1 MSGLQ
6 KFHRRTMQQNNTVHT
21 GTITISGMVREGR
34 TLTTSNTI
42 ADADGLGNFAYQWR
56 RGDSTGT
63 YTNITGAT
71 TDTYTLVTAD
81 VGKFITAT
89 ITYTDTLGFVETET
103 SAPTSVVLAIPVL
116 GSGNNTIGYYL
127 YSGGGEYYYVAPKST
142 QVVKQWG
149 SSGILRS
156 TSSAYGGL
164 SNTNTLAAF
173 GAAAHPA
180 AYYCKTLTTG
190 GYNTWYLPSRGELS
204 IYIYPNRQT
213 APFHP
218 VNGFDAAK
226 YWTSTES
233 TDVNARAADMGNG
246 STGQQQK
253 ITNLLVRAVRKTL

>member
-1 MSGLQ
+1 
-6 KFHRRTMQQNNTVHT
+6 MQQNNTVHT

-42 ADADGLGNFAYQWR
+42 ADADGLGNFAYQWK

-127 YSGGGEYYYVAPKST
+127 GYEPSSGLYYYVAPKST
-142 QVVKQWG
+142 QVAKQWG
-149 SSGILRS
+149 SSGILRGT
-156 TSSAYGGL
+156 TSSYAGL

-190 GYNTWYLPSRGELS
+190 GYNTWYLPSRYELAL
-204 IYIYPNRQT
+204 YIYPNRQT

-218 VNGFDAAK
+218 VNGFDVAK
-226 YWTSTES
+226 YWSSSEVS
-233 TDVNARAADMGNG
+233 EANARAADMSSG